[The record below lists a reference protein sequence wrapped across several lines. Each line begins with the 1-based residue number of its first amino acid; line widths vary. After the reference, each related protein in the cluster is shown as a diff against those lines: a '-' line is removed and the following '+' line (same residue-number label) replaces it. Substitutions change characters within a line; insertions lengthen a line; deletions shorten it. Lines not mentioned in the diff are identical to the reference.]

1 MQMIPSAEAIGQGDC
16 EASKTTGA
24 RTFVTRVAFT
34 HAATLCNASGS
45 RSEGWKT
52 RTREISRKI
61 NDVLARAAC
70 DFEDD
75 ALRRQDIPKDTENEI
90 AIAQCCRG
98 ILAGVVHHHPHAFPE
113 LGPQNSRLGKS
124 RGNRRMSAHCC
135 CQRPC
140 ASASHSIAT
149 CPFSKITASRG
160 IATKFV
166 DRTRAFFRTAD
177 HAARALPAAQKASE
191 GSRNSARARQNR
203 FAR

>member
-90 AIAQCCRG
+90 AIAQRCRG
-98 ILAGVVHHHPHAFPE
+98 ILMGVDHIRMRSQS
-113 LGPQNSRLGKS
+113 LG
-124 RGNRRMSAHCC
+124 RRIAD
-135 CQRPC
+135 C
-140 ASASHSIAT
+140 A
-149 CPFSKITASRG
+149 
-160 IATKFV
+160 
-166 DRTRAFFRTAD
+166 
-177 HAARALPAAQKASE
+177 
-191 GSRNSARARQNR
+191 
-203 FAR
+203 

>member
-16 EASKTTGA
+16 EASKTIGA
-24 RTFVTRVAFT
+24 RTLVTRVAFT

-75 ALRRQDIPKDTENEI
+75 ALRRQDITKDTENEI
-90 AIAQCCRG
+90 AIAQCRRG
-98 ILAGVVHHHPHAFPE
+98 ILAGVVHHHPRALPE
-113 LGPQNSRLGKS
+113 LGSQNSRSGKS

-149 CPFSKITASRG
+149 CPFSKITACDALLSRKPSPISRAVALEG
-160 IATKFV
+160 ILPEAGV
-166 DRTRAFFRTAD
+166 AD
-177 HAARALPAAQKASE
+177 PAVRRVLPPHA
-191 GSRNSARARQNR
+191 
-203 FAR
+203 